1 MAKIL
6 IIYYSRTGHTREMA
20 EAVAVGAKGAGAETT
35 ICDVQNCSMDQLL
48 EYDGIIAGSPTY
60 YGLAAAP
67 LKEFFDRSIVH
78 HGKLEGKV
86 GGAFSSAGILGGG
99 SETTVLSILQ
109 IFLVHGMIVQGQARG
124 NHYGA
129 VAIRSPDEKAIE
141 QCRQLGK
148 RVGKLALQLFG

>member
-1 MAKIL
+1 
-6 IIYYSRTGHTREMA
+6 MA
-20 EAVAVGAKGAGAETT
+20 EAVAVGAKGVGAE
-35 ICDVQNCSMDQLL
+35 INLCDVHDCSMDQLL

-60 YGLAAAP
+60 YGLAAGP
-67 LKEFFDRSIVH
+67 IKDFFDRSIVH
-78 HGKLEGKV
+78 HGKLEGKL

-99 SETTVLSILQ
+99 SETALISILQ
-109 IFLVHGMIVQGQARG
+109 MMLVHGMIIQGQSRG

-129 VAIRSPDEKAIE
+129 VSIGAPDEKAIE

>member
-6 IIYYSRTGHTREMA
+6 IVYYSRTGHTRKMA
-20 EAVAVGAKGAGAETT
+20 EAVAVGARGTGAE
-35 ICDVQNCSMDQLL
+35 INLCEVNDCSMDQLL

-60 YGLAAAP
+60 YGLVSGP

-99 SETTVLSILQ
+99 SETTLLSILQ
-109 IFLVHGMIVQGQARG
+109 MMLVHGMIVQGQARG

-129 VAIRSPDEKAIE
+129 VSIGAPDEKALE
-141 QCRQLGK
+141 QCRELGK
-148 RVGKLALQLFG
+148 RVARLALKLFG

>member
-1 MAKIL
+1 
-6 IIYYSRTGHTREMA
+6 MA
-20 EAVAVGAKGAGAETT
+20 EAVAVGARGTGAE
-35 ICDVQNCSMDQLL
+35 INLCEVNDCSMDQLL

-60 YGLAAAP
+60 YGLVSGP

-99 SETTVLSILQ
+99 SETTLLSILQ
-109 IFLVHGMIVQGQARG
+109 MMLVHGMIVQGQARG

-129 VAIRSPDEKAIE
+129 VSIGAPDEKALE
-141 QCRQLGK
+141 QCRELGK
-148 RVGKLALQLFG
+148 RVARLALKLFG